1 MAQCSDV
8 DGVGVADEL
17 EEVALQTGAFRGWCG
32 LWVLLSRV
40 WISFSDFKV
49 FTSYPGI
56 SFSVGAYGGGGME
69 CVFDSAMLYK
79 HKGKRGAKHTHGEHS
94 HPLKL

>member
-17 EEVALQTGAFRGWCG
+17 EEVALQTDAFRGWCG

-40 WISFSDFKV
+40 WD
-49 FTSYPGI
+49 
-56 SFSVGAYGGGGME
+56 
-69 CVFDSAMLYK
+69 LLL
-79 HKGKRGAKHTHGEHS
+79 R
-94 HPLKL
+94 L